1 MGGTALT
8 SLEKSK
14 IGVKNETR
22 KQLICEH
29 TYANWIKI
37 WQCKICF
44 KIFIESNEL
53 VDHQLNEHTDKQF
66 EDRF

>member
-1 MGGTALT
+1 MT
-8 SLEKSK
+8 SK
-14 IGVKNETR
+14 IERPYTVKNETR
-22 KQLICEH
+22 KQLICER

-44 KIFIESNEL
+44 MIFLESNEV
-53 VDHQLNEHTDKQF
+53 VDHQLHYHTDKQF